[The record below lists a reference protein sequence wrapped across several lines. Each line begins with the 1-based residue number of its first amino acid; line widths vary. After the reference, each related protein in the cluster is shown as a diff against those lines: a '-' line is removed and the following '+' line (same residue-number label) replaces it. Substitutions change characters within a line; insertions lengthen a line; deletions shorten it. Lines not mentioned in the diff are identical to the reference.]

1 MTDEGSRS
9 VGKENERRKEEVRDP
24 ISRSMEGLQCHGE
37 DEDEDAALRSLWAN
51 AAPDTPIRETR
62 DGLDRARVATW
73 SVQPR

>member
-1 MTDEGSRS
+1 
-9 VGKENERRKEEVRDP
+9 
-24 ISRSMEGLQCHGE
+24 MEGLQCHGE